1 MQSGRFV
8 QHLLELHFTLLRS
21 FKLVEQF
28 LQQLESFSA
37 AEPTIEAVVLVGSH
51 ANGTAKSDS
60 DVDVV
65 IVTNSTDRLLG
76 EYTWVYKFGKALSSD
91 EEDCGLVHALRV
103 MYDGGPEVE
112 FGITSKSWIADDQL
126 KDTGKILAAG
136 YRVIYDPNKL
146 IDAFYDK
153 SKAAAAG

>member
-1 MQSGRFV
+1 
-8 QHLLELHFTLLRS
+8 
-21 FKLVEQF
+21 LVEQF

-37 AEPTIEAVVLVGSH
+37 SEPTIEAVVLVGSH
-51 ANGTAKSDS
+51 ANGTAKADS

-76 EYTWVYKFGKALSSD
+76 EYTWVYRFGKALSSD
-91 EEDCGLVHALRV
+91 EEDYGLVHALRV
-103 MYDGGPEVE
+103 IYDGGPEVE

-126 KDTGKILAAG
+126 KDTGGILKKG

-146 IDAFYDK
+146 IESFYERVQ
-153 SKAAAAG
+153 SAGETG